1 MNYELIATNET
12 AKEQAEQVFQSTM
25 FGTVDNFIGMYNS
38 GILNKNFAETK
49 ELVDIIRK
57 NYKNVNIVGSRPI
70 SIQSQQEFM
79 AQELSQRFKEW
90 STVSRTRRE
99 LLESVQNNL
108 LSEEDI
114 LYLTT
119 KGDLLRVEGTEAF
132 ETELSKIAKSA
143 QKAILKL
150 STINPNA
157 SLVDND
163 ETEEND
169 YDDEIEN
176 AYDLTYDEDESTE
189 NSYET
194 EKEEEKETN
203 TTGIEALGRELTDDD
218 TARMIKVSDI
228 TEINDN
234 FIIEIYNDY
243 TQYVA

>member
-1 MNYELIATNET
+1 MNYELIAINET
-12 AKEQAEQVFQSTM
+12 AKNQVEELFQSTM
-25 FGTVDNFIGMYNS
+25 FGNVNNFIGMYNS

-90 STVSRTRRE
+90 STISRTRRE
-99 LLESVQNNL
+99 LIESIQNNL

-132 ETELSKIAKSA
+132 ETDLSKIAKSS
-143 QKAILKL
+143 QKAILKK

-157 SLVDND
+157 SLVDNE
-163 ETEEND
+163 ETENEYED
-169 YDDEIEN
+169 HEEIEN
-176 AYDLTYDEDESTE
+176 PYDLTYDEEDTNEP
-189 NSYET
+189 
-194 EKEEEKETN
+194 EKEENKETQ
-203 TTGIEALGRELTDDD
+203 TGIEALGRELTDDD
-218 TARMIKVSDI
+218 TSRMIKVSDI
-228 TEINDN
+228 TNINDN
-234 FIIEIYNDY
+234 FIIDIYNEY
-243 TQYVA
+243 KQNV